1 MTEVTV
7 WIDGTYKN
15 ALSVDSIIVNY
26 VGYGSKLKTL
36 SGKPKELIRGKRLD
50 GITLKFDNMSIG
62 DYEFWYYLWY
72 NSKQFNFYCMLP
84 YVSLATST
92 PCFIELDGF
101 GVEHA
106 GGDTYAGTIKIGVE

>member
-1 MTEVTV
+1 MTEITI
-7 WIDGTYKN
+7 WIDATYKN
-15 ALSVDSIIVNY
+15 AIFADSVVPNY

-50 GITLKFDNMSIG
+50 GITLKFDNASVG
-62 DYEFWYYLWY
+62 DYEFLRYLWE
-72 NSKQFNFYCMLP
+72 NSKQFNLYCMIP
-84 YVSLATST
+84 YISLTTST

-101 GVEHA
+101 GLEHS